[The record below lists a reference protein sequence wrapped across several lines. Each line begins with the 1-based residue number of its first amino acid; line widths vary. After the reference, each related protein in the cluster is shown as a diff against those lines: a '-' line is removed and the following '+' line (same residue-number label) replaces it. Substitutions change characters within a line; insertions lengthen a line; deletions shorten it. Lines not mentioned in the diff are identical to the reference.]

1 MKKLII
7 GIAISSII
15 AIALS
20 TFLPDISWDN
30 KLSTLYAVS
39 GIMFSIGMS
48 IIITSSFAKVRNT
61 VIRERIHKSFCRVRN
76 SYILY
81 FLVVSLLFMFDNES
95 LRTIN
100 LFWKFTFD
108 YSIFVGCCITF
119 SILFFIINF
128 LDLQKINQ
136 QIDEALE

>member
-7 GIAISSII
+7 GIIISCI
-15 AIALS
+15 ATIALS
-20 TFLPDISWDN
+20 TFIPNVSWND

-48 IIITSSFAKVRNT
+48 IIVTSSFIKVKNT

-81 FLVVSLLFMFDNES
+81 FIAVSFLYMLDNEQVMHFD
-95 LRTIN
+95 
-100 LFWKFTFD
+100 LFWKLSFN
-108 YSIFVGCCITF
+108 YSTFVGFCLIF

-128 LDLQKINQ
+128 LDLQKINR